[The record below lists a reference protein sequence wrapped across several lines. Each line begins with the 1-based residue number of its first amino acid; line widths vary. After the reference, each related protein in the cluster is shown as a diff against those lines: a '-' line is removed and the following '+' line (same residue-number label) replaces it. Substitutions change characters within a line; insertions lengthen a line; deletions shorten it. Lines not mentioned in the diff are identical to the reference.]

1 MIETKESLVGEI
13 LQEQDIVGEINK
25 GKETTQPILQQ
36 KEATPNKNIQEITPD
51 NGYDGLSKVIVN
63 QIPSQYVIP
72 SEYLERSW

>member
-13 LQEQDIVGEINK
+13 LQEQEIVGEINK

-36 KEATPNKNIQEITPD
+36 KEATPTENIQEIIPD

-63 QIPSQYVIP
+63 PIPSEYVIP